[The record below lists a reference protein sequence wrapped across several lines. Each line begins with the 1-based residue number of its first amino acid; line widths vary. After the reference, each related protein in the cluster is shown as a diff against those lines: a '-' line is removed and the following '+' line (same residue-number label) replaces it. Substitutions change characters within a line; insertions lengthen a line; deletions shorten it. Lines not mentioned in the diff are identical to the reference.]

1 MTTAK
6 QLNEERA
13 AIERKRREREEQH
26 LYLPVGVV
34 TEDNFKAHQGFDLVN
49 WDADP
54 SSESAPQ
61 AHRILRTSTVSDFT
75 KSLAESKNLTPEQV
89 RLWVMVNRQNKTTR
103 PDQPLVDPNMTID
116 EAYNKYGSR
125 DKSFRLWLETTGNVE
140 DGKPVWPD
148 MQPQTSNNVPMLV
161 FLKYFDAISQSLL
174 GVGHIY
180 VRKHSK
186 VGEMIP
192 MIQQLMGW
200 SPGSSSNQSAGRSS
214 SVSSGNSSGHSSNQ
228 SQSLT
233 LALYE
238 VCLSIRIA
246 YSLVELLIS
255 GQEIKHSMIEPMK
268 PKVTLQQAE
277 IQDGDI
283 VCFQRVLPE
292 KEYVDT
298 CISASFVMSLTFC

>member
-1 MTTAK
+1 M
-6 QLNEERA
+6 
-13 AIERKRREREEQH
+13 
-26 LYLPVGVV
+26 V
-34 TEDNFKAHQGFDLVN
+34 TEDNFKAYQGFDLVN

-75 KSLAESKNLTPEQV
+75 RSLAQTKKLPPEQV

-125 DKSFRLWLETTGNVE
+125 DKSFRLWLETASSVE
-140 DGKPVWPD
+140 DGKAIWPD

-186 VGEMIP
+186 VGDMIP
-192 MIQQLMGW
+192 LIQQLMGW
-200 SPGSSSNQSAGRSS
+200 SLASSSNLSAGRSS

-228 SQSLT
+228 SQPQS

-238 VCLSIRIA
+238 VCLS
-246 YSLVELLIS
+246 
-255 GQEIKHSMIEPMK
+255 
-268 PKVTLQQAE
+268 
-277 IQDGDI
+277 
-283 VCFQRVLPE
+283 F
-292 KEYVDT
+292 
-298 CISASFVMSLTFC
+298 

>member
-34 TEDNFKAHQGFDLVN
+34 TEDNFKTHQGFDLVN

-61 AHRILRTSTVSDFT
+61 AHRILRTSTVSDFAR
-75 KSLAESKNLTPEQV
+75 SLAESKKLPPEQV

-116 EAYNKYGSR
+116 EAYNKFGSR
-125 DKSFRLWLETTGNVE
+125 DKSFRLWLETANSVE

-200 SPGSSSNQSAGRSS
+200 SPGSSSNPSAGRSS
-214 SVSSGNSSGHSSNQ
+214 SGSSGNSSGHSNQNQ
-228 SQSLT
+228 SPT

-238 VCLSIRIA
+238 VSIN
-246 YSLVELLIS
+246 
-255 GQEIKHSMIEPMK
+255 
-268 PKVTLQQAE
+268 
-277 IQDGDI
+277 
-283 VCFQRVLPE
+283 CRVLNQ
-292 KEYVDT
+292 
-298 CISASFVMSLTFC
+298 SLNC